1 MNFRADTV
9 VQRSC
14 TRDTAGEIRVYRS
27 SFRGIYAPLSFAA
40 HFAALLLL
48 LSREG
53 KGREESARVQKFHED
68 DCDYRPLRYRS
79 DLEGNKDRERERVLL
94 EDFRLDF
101 ILRRKGIERGRL
113 EPLSFLRAVQ
123 LLSRWLRFSSSWK
136 RERERWWLLL
146 VSSRRARVGIAR
158 KRVGEEEGSRSLEE
172 RRVSAQRGVVRSAR
186 LGRWV
191 ARIAVAVGE
200 AKKGKELGKGRRKST
215 GAVITTL
222 RRDVSAALGRDAC
235 VHARHCKI
243 TASKTITLQANSS
256 RGQPWTMR
264 TTKPAEM
271 FRPPVVFSFDPLLL
285 EKERASTR
293 CTPSMPTFSTL
304 LQFLRSTAKRR
315 KGKSDNSWE
324 EE

>member
-1 MNFRADTV
+1 M
-9 VQRSC
+9 
-14 TRDTAGEIRVYRS
+14 YRS

-68 DCDYRPLRYRS
+68 SDYRPLRYRF
-79 DLEGNKDRERERVLL
+79 DLEGNKDRERESFARG
-94 EDFRLDF
+94 FSARF
-101 ILRRKGIERGRL
+101 HSRKGIERGRL

-158 KRVGEEEGSRSLEE
+158 KRVGEDEGSRSLEE
-172 RRVSAQRGVVRSAR
+172 TSEARRVSAQRGVVRSAR

-200 AKKGKELGKGRRKST
+200 AKKGKERVGEGKKEKHGSGYHDASSRRVRCPRPGRVCAR
-215 GAVITTL
+215 TTL
-222 RRDVSAALGRDAC
+222 
-235 VHARHCKI
+235 
-243 TASKTITLQANSS
+243 
-256 RGQPWTMR
+256 
-264 TTKPAEM
+264 
-271 FRPPVVFSFDPLLL
+271 
-285 EKERASTR
+285 
-293 CTPSMPTFSTL
+293 
-304 LQFLRSTAKRR
+304 
-315 KGKSDNSWE
+315 
-324 EE
+324 

>member
-1 MNFRADTV
+1 M
-9 VQRSC
+9 
-14 TRDTAGEIRVYRS
+14 YRS

-68 DCDYRPLRYRS
+68 SDYRPLRYRF
-79 DLEGNKDRERERVLL
+79 DLEGNKDRERESFARG
-94 EDFRLDF
+94 FSARF
-101 ILRRKGIERGRL
+101 HSRKGIERGRL

-200 AKKGKELGKGRRKST
+200 AKKGKERVGEGKKEKHGSGYHDASSRRVRCPRPGRVCAR
-215 GAVITTL
+215 TTL
-222 RRDVSAALGRDAC
+222 
-235 VHARHCKI
+235 
-243 TASKTITLQANSS
+243 
-256 RGQPWTMR
+256 
-264 TTKPAEM
+264 
-271 FRPPVVFSFDPLLL
+271 
-285 EKERASTR
+285 
-293 CTPSMPTFSTL
+293 
-304 LQFLRSTAKRR
+304 
-315 KGKSDNSWE
+315 
-324 EE
+324 

>member
-79 DLEGNKDRERERVLL
+79 DLEGNKDRERES
-94 EDFRLDF
+94 FA
-101 ILRRKGIERGRL
+101 RGF
-113 EPLSFLRAVQ
+113 SA
-123 LLSRWLRFSSSWK
+123 RFHSSSQRDRARPTRTAFLPSGGAASLAMAALLFVLEE

-271 FRPPVVFSFDPLLL
+271 FRPPVVFSFDPFLL
-285 EKERASTR
+285 EKERLDSVY
-293 CTPSMPTFSTL
+293 
-304 LQFLRSTAKRR
+304 AKYADISHVITISSIHGEKKKR
-315 KGKSDNSWE
+315 KIG
-324 EE
+324 

>member
-1 MNFRADTV
+1 M
-9 VQRSC
+9 QRSC

-68 DCDYRPLRYRS
+68 SDYRPLRYRF
-79 DLEGNKDRERERVLL
+79 DLEGNKDRERESFARG
-94 EDFRLDF
+94 FSARF
-101 ILRRKGIERGRL
+101 HSRKGIERGRL

-172 RRVSAQRGVVRSAR
+172 TSEARRVSAQRGVVRSAR

-200 AKKGKELGKGRRKST
+200 AKKGKERVGEGKKQKHGSGYHDASSRRVRCPRPGRVCAR
-215 GAVITTL
+215 TTL
-222 RRDVSAALGRDAC
+222 
-235 VHARHCKI
+235 
-243 TASKTITLQANSS
+243 
-256 RGQPWTMR
+256 
-264 TTKPAEM
+264 
-271 FRPPVVFSFDPLLL
+271 
-285 EKERASTR
+285 
-293 CTPSMPTFSTL
+293 
-304 LQFLRSTAKRR
+304 
-315 KGKSDNSWE
+315 
-324 EE
+324 

>member
-68 DCDYRPLRYRS
+68 SDYRPLRYRF
-79 DLEGNKDRERERVLL
+79 DLEGNKDRERESFARG
-94 EDFRLDF
+94 FSARF
-101 ILRRKGIERGRL
+101 HSRKGIERGRL

-172 RRVSAQRGVVRSAR
+172 TSEARRVSAQRGVVRSAR

-271 FRPPVVFSFDPLLL
+271 FRPPVVFSFDPFLL
-285 EKERASTR
+285 EKERLDSVY
-293 CTPSMPTFSTL
+293 
-304 LQFLRSTAKRR
+304 AKYADISHVITISSIHGEKKKR
-315 KGKSDNSWE
+315 KIG
-324 EE
+324 

>member
-1 MNFRADTV
+1 M
-9 VQRSC
+9 
-14 TRDTAGEIRVYRS
+14 YRS

-68 DCDYRPLRYRS
+68 SDYRPLRYRF
-79 DLEGNKDRERERVLL
+79 DLEGNKDRERESFARG
-94 EDFRLDF
+94 FSARF
-101 ILRRKGIERGRL
+101 HSRKGIERGRL

-172 RRVSAQRGVVRSAR
+172 TSEARRVSAQRGVVRSAR

-200 AKKGKELGKGRRKST
+200 AKKGKERVGEGKKEKHGSGYHDASSRRVRCPRPGRVCAR
-215 GAVITTL
+215 TTL
-222 RRDVSAALGRDAC
+222 
-235 VHARHCKI
+235 
-243 TASKTITLQANSS
+243 
-256 RGQPWTMR
+256 
-264 TTKPAEM
+264 
-271 FRPPVVFSFDPLLL
+271 
-285 EKERASTR
+285 
-293 CTPSMPTFSTL
+293 
-304 LQFLRSTAKRR
+304 
-315 KGKSDNSWE
+315 
-324 EE
+324 

>member
-1 MNFRADTV
+1 M
-9 VQRSC
+9 
-14 TRDTAGEIRVYRS
+14 
-27 SFRGIYAPLSFAA
+27 
-40 HFAALLLL
+40 
-48 LSREG
+48 
-53 KGREESARVQKFHED
+53 
-68 DCDYRPLRYRS
+68 
-79 DLEGNKDRERERVLL
+79 
-94 EDFRLDF
+94 
-101 ILRRKGIERGRL
+101 
-113 EPLSFLRAVQ
+113 
-123 LLSRWLRFSSSWK
+123 
-136 RERERWWLLL
+136 

-172 RRVSAQRGVVRSAR
+172 TSEARRVSAQRGVVRSAR

-271 FRPPVVFSFDPLLL
+271 FRPPVVFSFDPFLL
-285 EKERASTR
+285 EKERLDSVY
-293 CTPSMPTFSTL
+293 
-304 LQFLRSTAKRR
+304 AKYADISHVITISSIHGEKKKR
-315 KGKSDNSWE
+315 KIG
-324 EE
+324 

>member
-1 MNFRADTV
+1 M
-9 VQRSC
+9 
-14 TRDTAGEIRVYRS
+14 YRS

-68 DCDYRPLRYRS
+68 DCDYRPLRYRF
-79 DLEGNKDRERERVLL
+79 DLEGNKDRERESFARG
-94 EDFRLDF
+94 FSARF
-101 ILRRKGIERGRL
+101 HSRRKGIERGRL

-172 RRVSAQRGVVRSAR
+172 TSEARRVSAQRGVVRSAR

-200 AKKGKELGKGRRKST
+200 AKKGKERVGEGKKEKHGSGYHDASSRRVRCPRPGRVCAR
-215 GAVITTL
+215 TTL
-222 RRDVSAALGRDAC
+222 
-235 VHARHCKI
+235 
-243 TASKTITLQANSS
+243 
-256 RGQPWTMR
+256 
-264 TTKPAEM
+264 
-271 FRPPVVFSFDPLLL
+271 
-285 EKERASTR
+285 
-293 CTPSMPTFSTL
+293 
-304 LQFLRSTAKRR
+304 
-315 KGKSDNSWE
+315 
-324 EE
+324 

>member
-200 AKKGKELGKGRRKST
+200 AKKGKERVGEGKKEKHGSGYHDASSRRVRCPRPGRVCAR
-215 GAVITTL
+215 TTL
-222 RRDVSAALGRDAC
+222 
-235 VHARHCKI
+235 
-243 TASKTITLQANSS
+243 
-256 RGQPWTMR
+256 
-264 TTKPAEM
+264 
-271 FRPPVVFSFDPLLL
+271 
-285 EKERASTR
+285 
-293 CTPSMPTFSTL
+293 
-304 LQFLRSTAKRR
+304 
-315 KGKSDNSWE
+315 
-324 EE
+324 

>member
-1 MNFRADTV
+1 M
-9 VQRSC
+9 QRSC

-68 DCDYRPLRYRS
+68 SDYRPLRYRF
-79 DLEGNKDRERERVLL
+79 DLEGNKDRERESFARG
-94 EDFRLDF
+94 FSARF
-101 ILRRKGIERGRL
+101 HSRKGIERGRL

-172 RRVSAQRGVVRSAR
+172 TSEARRVSAQRGVVRSAR

-200 AKKGKELGKGRRKST
+200 AKKGKERVGEGKKEKHGSGYHDASSRRVRCPRPGRVCAR
-215 GAVITTL
+215 TTL
-222 RRDVSAALGRDAC
+222 
-235 VHARHCKI
+235 
-243 TASKTITLQANSS
+243 
-256 RGQPWTMR
+256 
-264 TTKPAEM
+264 
-271 FRPPVVFSFDPLLL
+271 
-285 EKERASTR
+285 
-293 CTPSMPTFSTL
+293 
-304 LQFLRSTAKRR
+304 
-315 KGKSDNSWE
+315 
-324 EE
+324 

>member
-136 RERERWWLLL
+136 RERERDGGYSWFP
-146 VSSRRARVGIAR
+146 RD
-158 KRVGEEEGSRSLEE
+158 ELE
-172 RRVSAQRGVVRSAR
+172 
-186 LGRWV
+186 
-191 ARIAVAVGE
+191 
-200 AKKGKELGKGRRKST
+200 
-215 GAVITTL
+215 
-222 RRDVSAALGRDAC
+222 
-235 VHARHCKI
+235 
-243 TASKTITLQANSS
+243 
-256 RGQPWTMR
+256 
-264 TTKPAEM
+264 
-271 FRPPVVFSFDPLLL
+271 
-285 EKERASTR
+285 
-293 CTPSMPTFSTL
+293 
-304 LQFLRSTAKRR
+304 
-315 KGKSDNSWE
+315 
-324 EE
+324 